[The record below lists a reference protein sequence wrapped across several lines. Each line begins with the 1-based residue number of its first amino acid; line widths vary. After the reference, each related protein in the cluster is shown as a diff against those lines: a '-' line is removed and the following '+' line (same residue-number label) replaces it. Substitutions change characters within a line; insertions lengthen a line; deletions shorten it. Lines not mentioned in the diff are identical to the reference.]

1 MLHQKDQMILE
12 KEKKVQP
19 LACFPHPQH
28 ADSWHVHT
36 DHAQTKSSFSYRS
49 QQKAFWLLP
58 GCLLSKAEE
67 AFRTH
72 LGETYFIKGHFPTT
86 LSYLCVGARP
96 RENYSSVQSKSSTLG
111 ASAAL
116 CSSVMQC
123 WSCCSPPATS
133 VCFQTHLVSGTFC
146 GRVLVGREQPLLPS
160 HALFVGVS
168 ADHRAEGRLAVPGV
182 ADESKDEPNGEDAQ
196 GGHGAVTGDCIFV
209 LIC

>member
-1 MLHQKDQMILE
+1 MILE

-49 QQKAFWLLP
+49 QQKVFWLLP

-72 LGETYFIKGHFPTT
+72 LGETYFKRVIFQP
-86 LSYLCVGARP
+86 LSHTSVWGQDP
-96 RENYSSVQSKSSTLG
+96 EKTYSSVQSKSSTLG

-133 VCFQTHLVSGTFC
+133 ACFHTHLVSGTFC
-146 GRVLVGREQPLLPS
+146 GRVLVGQEQPLLPS

-168 ADHRAEGRLAVPGV
+168 ADHRAEG
-182 ADESKDEPNGEDAQ
+182 
-196 GGHGAVTGDCIFV
+196 
-209 LIC
+209 